1 MTAKAVETD
10 RIARFLEA
18 YQDIAKSI
26 GSSLNL
32 RQVMQFIVETISGT
46 MGVTGATI
54 CLLDESGKKLD
65 LYASYGLSLQYAN
78 SGPFDVR
85 NCIAEVLRGRLVAV
99 YDAASDPRVMHS
111 HEAREEGIESILAI
125 PISIKQEVV
134 GVLRMLSSEKRRY
147 DKGEISFVSS
157 ITEQCGIA
165 IENANLYKW
174 QEQQFKS
181 LNIINE
187 ITRAVN
193 STLDLNE
200 VLNIIV
206 HRIPEIMK
214 VNAVTIRLL
223 DKEKQKL
230 EMAAAFGL
238 SQKYLARGAIDA
250 EKNIQLVLQGE
261 PVAIYDVATDPRIQ
275 YGKEAKEEGVGSILA
290 VPIRAKGDIIGV
302 MRLLCEEKRHFNKE
316 EIFFAVDLAEIGG
329 IAIKNARMY
338 EHIRSLADEISQLE
352 KDKSVFLQV
361 AAHELKSPVAV
372 IQSLL
377 MTLRST
383 FKKDLAPS
391 AIELLRRA
399 ISRSAGMLDL
409 TRDLLDYS
417 RLTHLSSKDEEKEKI
432 DLVALLK
439 EKTDRFSDLAMQ
451 KQITLNSDISVLN
464 AEIIAVRNDP
474 AKVMENLIS
483 NAIRYTASGGKA
495 DISLSEEDGF
505 AVFQVSDTGIG
516 IPAED
521 LPNLFNEFFRT
532 SNAKEFNAVASG
544 LGLTIVKSIVDKMN
558 SKISVVSELGSG
570 TTFTVRFPLAKYA

>member
-1 MTAKAVETD
+1 MALKTVETK
-10 RIARFLEA
+10 RTARFLAA

-26 GSSLNL
+26 GSSLEL
-32 RQVMQFIVETISGT
+32 RQVMQRIVETLART

-54 CLLDESGKKLD
+54 CLLDESGEKLV
-65 LYASYGLSLQYAN
+65 LYASYGLSLKYADR
-78 SGPFDVR
+78 GPLNVR
-85 NCIAEVLRGRLVAV
+85 NCIAEVLRGRLVAI
-99 YDAASDPRVMHS
+99 YDAATDPRVMHS
-111 HEAREEGIESILAI
+111 HEAREEGIASILAI
-125 PISIKQEVV
+125 PIPIREEVV
-134 GVLRMLSSEKRRY
+134 GVFRMLSAEKRRY
-147 DKGEISFVSS
+147 DKDEISFVSS
-157 ITEQCGIA
+157 IAEQCGIA
-165 IENANLYKW
+165 IENANLYER

-223 DKEKQKL
+223 DKQKRKL

-238 SQKYLARGAIDA
+238 SQKYLSRGAIDA
-250 EKNIQLVLQGE
+250 EGNIQLVLQGE
-261 PVAIYDVATDPRIQ
+261 PVAIYDAATDPRIQ

-316 EIFFAVDLAEIGG
+316 EIIFAVDLAEIGG

-377 MTLRST
+377 MTLKST

-391 AIELLRRA
+391 AIELLSRA

-417 RLTHLSSKDEEKEKI
+417 RLTHLASQDEEQEKI

-451 KQITLNSDISVLN
+451 KKITLNSDISVSY

-483 NAIRYTASGGKA
+483 NAIRYTASGGKV
-495 DISLSEEDGF
+495 DIKLAEEDGG
-505 AVFQVSDTGIG
+505 AVFQVCDTGIG
-516 IPAED
+516 IPAQD

-532 SNAKEFNAVASG
+532 SNAKEFNAVGSG

-558 SKISVVSELGSG
+558 CKIKVDSELGSG
-570 TTFTVRFPLAKYA
+570 TVFTVRFPPLA